1 MTLFPRTYQNKTT
14 IKQSEGFALLFV
26 LAVGLIVTV
35 GGFTMMARS
44 FGGLFGS
51 IRSEHTR
58 QAREAAESGLARTIE
73 ELNRKYNYL
82 LINCYSENV
91 GDFSSTTSPIANSCS
106 NTGGWNSPSL
116 PSAICKGSRTTGNYP
131 SLSKTIDQPR
141 SRYRINHFAFKGT
154 SFYGGTGNLRIT
166 GERLNSAGDR
176 ILATAAIEQTFN
188 IIPKPC
194 PIGSGFPGLLGT
206 QSIDLGG
213 NDVTGITSGNVFC
226 ISCTVENPSRDD
238 GTYTRDELEDAV
250 GANPKSDVDGQ
261 IYIGELHVPLVK
273 TFPSELEGF
282 VSKQSI
288 NKELTITASNN
299 ATTAANADPSGMCAT
314 DSNTPPITHCLIDTI
329 NLSGP
334 GGNKKLIV
342 NTSNGP
348 VRLYISGDVEA
359 GGQSGIEHIWNQSG
373 DPPSA
378 RLALFGNP
386 LSSNASCEIDPKF
399 HNQTIKIAGVGTPTK
414 GNLFAYFP
422 CGSAGINGG
431 ANKCPKPPTS
441 DCDQDAI
448 GADIKGALWSKTW
461 DGSNS
466 NNAQLDVPDD
476 MASQLVEYFGTDYGI
491 SVRRYVAQGV
501 SDWRGFQGVAQ

>member
-1 MTLFPRTYQNKTT
+1 MKLMKTQNHDPLK
-14 IKQSEGFALLFV
+14 IAPEEKGFALLFV
-26 LAVGLIVTV
+26 IAVGLIATI
-35 GGFTMMARS
+35 GGLAMMARS

-58 QAREAAESGLARTIE
+58 QAREAAESGLAQTIE
-73 ELNRKYNYL
+73 ELNRKYSYL
-82 LINCYSENV
+82 LINCYSETA
-91 GDFSSTTSPIANSCS
+91 GAFSSTTESVANSCS
-106 NTGGWNSPSL
+106 KTGSWNSPSL
-116 PSAICKGSRTTGNYP
+116 PSAICKGSRTTGSYP
-131 SLSKTIDQPR
+131 NLSKTIDQPR

-166 GERLNSAGDR
+166 GERLSSTGDR

-188 IIPKPC
+188 INPKPC

-226 ISCTVENPSRDD
+226 ISCTVEDPSRDD

-261 IYIGELHVPLVK
+261 IYIGELHVPLAK
-273 TFPSELEGF
+273 TFPSELEAF
-282 VSKQSI
+282 VTKQSI
-288 NKELTITASNN
+288 DTELTITASDT
-299 ATTAANADPSGMCAT
+299 ATTAEDASGMCAT
-314 DSNTPPITHCLIDTI
+314 DSNTPPITHCLIDAI
-329 NLSGP
+329 NLTGK

-348 VRLYISGDVEA
+348 VRLYISGNVEA
-359 GGQSGIEHIWNQSG
+359 GGQSGVEHIWDQSG
-373 DPPSA
+373 NPPSA

-386 LSSNASCEIDPKF
+386 LSSDTRCETDPTF
-399 HNQTIKIAGVGTPTK
+399 HNQTIKIAGVGAPTK

-441 DCDQDAI
+441 DCDPDAI
-448 GADIKGALWSKTW
+448 GADIKGAVWAKTW